1 MKKLDWYIIKRFL
14 VTFGVTMGM
23 IMMIAVVFDLSEKAE
38 QFLGNNASLADVF
51 IGYYPN
57 FILFYANTFSSL
69 IIFLSVI
76 LFTSIMAKN
85 TEIIPMLTGGMSFNR
100 FLRPYMISATI
111 LVAFFLLM
119 THFII
124 PPSNRKRME
133 FEDKYDSQHHR
144 LNGFVFEGEP
154 GKKVIIDSYSS
165 GDNIAKDLYISK
177 RNFDKESDNFG
188 YIDYI
193 LFAQKAINDTVTGK
207 WTLQHYSIRKFDGF
221 GEHVVAQGPKLD
233 TTFEFKITQFTV
245 PPERKAAMATPAL
258 IKQIEKERK
267 IGSKNIPMYLL
278 SLHERTSL
286 PMATYVLTLIGVCIA
301 SEKKRGGIGMS
312 LMIGIL
318 IVALYIFSQ
327 RMMAVSA
334 LQAGFNPLLAAWMP
348 NIIFGIVSIFYYF
361 KAQK

>member
-1 MKKLDWYIIKRFL
+1 
-14 VTFGVTMGM
+14 
-23 IMMIAVVFDLSEKAE
+23 
-38 QFLGNNASLADVF
+38 
-51 IGYYPN
+51 
-57 FILFYANTFSSL
+57 
-69 IIFLSVI
+69 
-76 LFTSIMAKN
+76 
-85 TEIIPMLTGGMSFNR
+85 
-100 FLRPYMISATI
+100 
-111 LVAFFLLM
+111 
-119 THFII
+119 
-124 PPSNRKRME
+124 
-133 FEDKYDSQHHR
+133 
-144 LNGFVFEGEP
+144 
-154 GKKVIIDSYSS
+154 
-165 GDNIAKDLYISK
+165 
-177 RNFDKESDNFG
+177 
-188 YIDYI
+188 
-193 LFAQKAINDTVTGK
+193 
-207 WTLQHYSIRKFDGF
+207 
-221 GEHVVAQGPKLD
+221 
-233 TTFEFKITQFTV
+233 
-245 PPERKAAMATPAL
+245 MATPAL